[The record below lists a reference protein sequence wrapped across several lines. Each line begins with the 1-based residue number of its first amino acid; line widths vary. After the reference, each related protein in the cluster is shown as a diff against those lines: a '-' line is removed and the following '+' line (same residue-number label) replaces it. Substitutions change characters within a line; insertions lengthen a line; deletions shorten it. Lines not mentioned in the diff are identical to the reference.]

1 MLAGAAPPSP
11 SRVPARARVCAVAA
25 VAHPAAE
32 AVAPLQVD
40 PDGGSCN
47 HLVAP
52 GDELLEVDGT
62 RVRSANIA
70 SIESLIF
77 GALGS
82 VVRLVLSSHGRLYEI
97 HVKRHGT
104 RARAGTPTHT

>member
-1 MLAGAAPPSP
+1 M
-11 SRVPARARVCAVAA
+11 
-25 VAHPAAE
+25 
-32 AVAPLQVD
+32 
-40 PDGGSCN
+40 
-47 HLVAP
+47 
-52 GDELLEVDGT
+52 DGT
-62 RVRSANIA
+62 RVRSANID